1 MGREEKLLIVS
12 KKKEHWVV
20 TRNLR
25 AIILDIL
32 EGAMAWSEEKPMRQ
46 LIDEIVLEGWMRME
60 TIRINNIIKE
70 VQRRLVEGWM
80 EKKAEEK
87 D

>member
-1 MGREEKLLIVS
+1 MNGAQEETDDMEWEEMGREEKLLIVS

-32 EGAMAWSEEKPMRQ
+32 E
-46 LIDEIVLEGWMRME
+46 
-60 TIRINNIIKE
+60 
-70 VQRRLVEGWM
+70 
-80 EKKAEEK
+80 
-87 D
+87 

>member
-1 MGREEKLLIVS
+1 MGQFVPSPPLPSTPTMNDTQEETDDMEWEEMGREEKLLIVS

-32 EGAMAWSEEKPMRQ
+32 E
-46 LIDEIVLEGWMRME
+46 
-60 TIRINNIIKE
+60 
-70 VQRRLVEGWM
+70 
-80 EKKAEEK
+80 
-87 D
+87 